1 MSSGT
6 LNNYV
11 SLLDELYNLVD
22 ITENKVINDED
33 DELVKNNVNFF
44 TKSFTITLCAYL
56 ESFIKDISMDYIN
69 YYNNKLASLNIAHN
83 IIKWSMSRKKELTE
97 INDNELKFENLK
109 INIRK
114 NELDDFISGS
124 PYRTEKL
131 FKKLGIELYKNT
143 DYQIF
148 RENIISIVEKRNKII
163 HHNDNASDLSFR
175 DIKTNINTLKS
186 YITVLDLEIQDNCC

>member
-1 MSSGT
+1 MPSLT
-6 LNNYV
+6 FNNYIN
-11 SLLDELYNLVD
+11 LLDELYKLVD
-22 ITENKVINDED
+22 ITEKKVVNDED

-56 ESFIKDISMDYIN
+56 ESFIKDRSMDYIN
-69 YYNNKLASLNIAHN
+69 FYNNKLATINIAHN
-83 IIKWSMSRKKELTE
+83 IIKWSISRKKELTE

-109 INIRK
+109 INIKK

-131 FKKLGIELYKNT
+131 FKKFGIELHKNSN
-143 DYQIF
+143 YQIF
-148 RENIISIVEKRNKII
+148 RENVISIVEKRNKII
-163 HHNDNASDLSFR
+163 HHNDNASDLSFT

-186 YITVLDLEIQDNCC
+186 YIEVLDLEIENNCC

>member
-6 LNNYV
+6 LNNYI

-22 ITENKVINDED
+22 ITEKKVIKDED
-33 DELVKNNVNFF
+33 DDLVKNNVNFF

-69 YYNNKLASLNIAHN
+69 YYNTKLASLNIAHN
-83 IIKWSMSRKKELTE
+83 IIKWSISRKKDLTE

-109 INIRK
+109 INIKK
-114 NELDDFISGS
+114 NELDDFVSGS

-131 FKKLGIELYKNT
+131 FKKFGIELIKNS

-163 HHNDNASDLSFR
+163 HHNDNASDLSFT

-186 YITVLDLEIQDNCC
+186 YIEVLNHEIQNNCY